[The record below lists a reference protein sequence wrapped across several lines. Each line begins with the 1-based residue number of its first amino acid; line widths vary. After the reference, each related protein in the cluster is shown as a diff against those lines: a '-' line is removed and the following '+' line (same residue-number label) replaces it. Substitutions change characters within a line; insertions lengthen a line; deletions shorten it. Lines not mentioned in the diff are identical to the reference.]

1 MIWSEWQE
9 VEEQVIALAPV
20 LRHIDHV
27 ADNLRFARWNPLGPL
42 QSIPWLWYELKRQWP
57 AR

>member
-1 MIWSEWQE
+1 MPK
-9 VEEQVIALAPV
+9 IALAPV